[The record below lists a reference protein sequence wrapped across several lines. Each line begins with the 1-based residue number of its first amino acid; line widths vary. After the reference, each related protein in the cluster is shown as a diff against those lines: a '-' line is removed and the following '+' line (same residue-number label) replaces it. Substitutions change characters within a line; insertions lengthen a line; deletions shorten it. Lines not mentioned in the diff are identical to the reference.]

1 MRCRGQAL
9 IEVALCTPII
19 MVLAL
24 GTVAAVRLADARSGL
39 DAATASAAASAARA
53 PDRVGAEAAA
63 RQRFAAVIAGYPV
76 EGAGVEIDV
85 GGFARGGE
93 VRVTGRGT
101 ADLTFALL
109 PGGAARV
116 SLTSRATAQAELWRS
131 R

>member
-1 MRCRGQAL
+1 MRWRGQAL

-39 DAATASAAASAARA
+39 DAATASAAASAVRA
-53 PDRVGAEAAA
+53 PDRVSAEAAG
-63 RQRFAAVIAGYPV
+63 RQRFTAVIAGYPV
-76 EGAGVEIDV
+76 EGAAVEIDA

-93 VRVTGRGT
+93 VGVTGRGT
-101 ADLTFALL
+101 VDLTFALL

-116 SLTSRATAQAELWRS
+116 TLNSHATAQVEPWRS